1 MLAIFY
7 TGDVRHNQQLARK
20 NHEKLFHRLQEILS
34 INVYQ
39 FTKDSLNRGICPY
52 ESDHPDNLYR
62 RGRGGAIQVWDFIN
76 AVQRTTE
83 PFVMRLRTDLWF
95 TDSSINCICY
105 EIQEILAGNTDIA
118 YFGSDWINDNAG
130 LVNKRLPVD
139 IGIDGV
145 VQDFV
150 VVANRKKLK
159 SFEQVLETIDNINPN
174 KQRSG
179 NKSFRF
185 IVPTIIVGEQRQQNA
200 IVFRTLCQIWLI
212 RKTYE
217 QYPDDDIVCRDY
229 IQSYIADDKTKVN
242 KKNLAD
248 IHPMQSAVN
257 WWRIS
262 PPRNWPLKN
271 ITIGDWCKWQLE

>member
-1 MLAIFY
+1 
-7 TGDVRHNQQLARK
+7 
-20 NHEKLFHRLQEILS
+20 
-34 INVYQ
+34 
-39 FTKDSLNRGICPY
+39 
-52 ESDHPDNLYR
+52 
-62 RGRGGAIQVWDFIN
+62 
-76 AVQRTTE
+76 
-83 PFVMRLRTDLWF
+83 MRLRTDLWF

-185 IVPTIIVGEQRQQNA
+185 IVPTIIIGEQRQQNA

-257 WWRIS
+257 WWRTS